1 MSVPEARSPRSPAN
15 FCAQAADL
23 VRVRSLSCTRNARAR
38 HFRQKNTY
46 VLAQFP
52 SDPLPGLLWPRC
64 LPDASQM
71 SPRCLPDASQIPLR
85 CLSDASQMP
94 PDASQMSPDASQKN
108 CLGSRAGV
116 ILPLPPEGNTLLPE
130 GSWISLPSRQNP
142 SVYHCLG
149 NKTGH
154 NSSAPLVLTS
164 IPHAI

>member
-1 MSVPEARSPRSPAN
+1 MSVSEGPSPRSPAN

-23 VRVRSLSCTRNARAR
+23 VRVRSLSCTRNGRSR

-71 SPRCLPDASQIPLR
+71 SPRCLPDASQMPLR

-94 PDASQMSPDASQKN
+94 LRCLQMLPRCLQMLPQKN

-116 ILPLPPEGNTLLPE
+116 IFRHLFEFSPGGRTNTGRQRGHAERKLQTRSFRDCSTFS
-130 GSWISLPSRQNP
+130 GSPSL
-142 SVYHCLG
+142 
-149 NKTGH
+149 
-154 NSSAPLVLTS
+154 
-164 IPHAI
+164 

>member
-1 MSVPEARSPRSPAN
+1 MSVSEGRAPRSPAN

-23 VRVRSLSCTRNARAR
+23 VRVRSLSCTRNARSR

-71 SPRCLPDASQIPLR
+71 SPRCLPDASQMPLR

-94 PDASQMSPDASQKN
+94 PDASQMPPDASPKKLFGVSRWGNFLAYFLMPRLANSCLN
-108 CLGSRAGV
+108 CLRSHAGACHV
-116 ILPLPPEGNTLLPE
+116 GDQ
-130 GSWISLPSRQNP
+130 PSNLMDGAHR
-142 SVYHCLG
+142 
-149 NKTGH
+149 
-154 NSSAPLVLTS
+154 
-164 IPHAI
+164 